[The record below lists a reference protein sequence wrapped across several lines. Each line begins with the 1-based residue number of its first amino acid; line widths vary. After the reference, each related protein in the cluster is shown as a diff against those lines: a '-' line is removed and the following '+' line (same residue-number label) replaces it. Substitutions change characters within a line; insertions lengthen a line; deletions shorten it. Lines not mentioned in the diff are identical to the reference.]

1 MNVEQR
7 ITQLENEM
15 RQLRAASTIPYDV
28 EVAFKSRLNI
38 EQGELL
44 TSTKAASTESKLVD
58 EAGSSSYSVS
68 KLMDGFV
75 QKNLLGTTIYIPYY
89 L

>member
-15 RQLRAASTIPYDV
+15 RLLKAASTIPYDV
-28 EVAFKSRLNI
+28 EVAFKSRLGVDNN
-38 EQGELL
+38 GLRS
-44 TSTKAASTESKLVD
+44 TTKAASTESKTVN
-58 EAGSSSYSVS
+58 EAGTDTYTVS
-68 KLMDGFV
+68 KIMDGFV
-75 QKNLLGTTIYIPYY
+75 QYTLNGTIIYLPYY

>member
-15 RQLRAASTIPYDV
+15 RLLKASATIPYDV
-28 EVAFKSRLNI
+28 EVAFKSRLGIDNSS
-38 EQGELL
+38 LKA
-44 TSTKAASTESKLVD
+44 TTKATSTESKTVN
-58 EAGSSSYSVS
+58 EAGTDSYSVS
-68 KLMDGFV
+68 RLMDGFV
-75 QKNLLGTTIYIPYY
+75 QYTLNGTTIYIPYY